1 MSDEKADRQL
11 DSLVKQ
17 LRESTKVNKKVDK
30 EAKQAGLA
38 PEDVEE
44 FVVRTS
50 GELINQSLE
59 VMNEVKD
66 YIMASGDPDNISALA
81 DLIKASSSAIESLNK
96 IVIQNKRSATSLAT
110 KSMDVNARYA
120 IEEKKNENA
129 YIATRED
136 IFKKI
141 LDDAKVIEVEEE
153 SLDSPLS
160 ASP

>member
-1 MSDEKADRQL
+1 MSDEKADHQL

-30 EAKQAGLA
+30 EAEQAGLA

-44 FVVRTS
+44 FVVRNS

-110 KSMDVNARYA
+110 KTMDVNAKYA

-141 LDDAKVIEVEEE
+141 LDDAKVIDVQEDD
-153 SLDSPLS
+153 LDDSLS
-160 ASP
+160 ARS

>member
-17 LRESTKVNKKVDK
+17 LRESTKINKKVDK
-30 EAKQAGLA
+30 EAKQVGLT

-44 FVVRTS
+44 FVVRNS

-141 LDDAKVIEVEEE
+141 LDEAKVIEVGEED
-153 SLDSPLS
+153 LDSSLS
-160 ASP
+160 ARS